1 MPTSQEII
9 EVDCKRIGEGDG
21 LTIMGLN
28 IDGIWTPVVQIP
40 LDELLESFVY
50 PLLLKIR

>member
-1 MPTSQEII
+1 MPTSPVI
-9 EVDCKRIGEGDG
+9 EVDCKRIGEDDG
-21 LTIMGLN
+21 LTIMALN

-40 LDELLESFVY
+40 LDELLESYMY